1 MYNHKPNFYATRN
14 GLFSSI
20 IDAIIRNGLVEV
32 SHNKRNCTMFE
43 SNQDISTMTVTS
55 TTDIEIPNGDAISL
69 SKLKL
74 ANKERN

>member
-1 MYNHKPNFYATRN
+1 
-14 GLFSSI
+14 
-20 IDAIIRNGLVEV
+20 
-32 SHNKRNCTMFE
+32 MFE